1 MPVQKAANEST
12 RSNADDVTSMQHVFL
27 HGTMTDHVHCKA
39 FQAQLHS
46 SFKCSTVQ
54 MLCACNIDIC
64 KQGCMVYLSWSL
76 VSHTLC

>member
-39 FQAQLHS
+39 FQAPAA
-46 SFKCSTVQ
+46 F
-54 MLCACNIDIC
+54 
-64 KQGCMVYLSWSL
+64 
-76 VSHTLC
+76 